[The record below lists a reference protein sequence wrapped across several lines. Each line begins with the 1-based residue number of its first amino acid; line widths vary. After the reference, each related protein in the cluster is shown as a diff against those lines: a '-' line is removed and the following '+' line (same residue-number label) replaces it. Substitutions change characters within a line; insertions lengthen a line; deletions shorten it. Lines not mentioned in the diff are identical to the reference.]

1 MPIIKEPIPF
11 GDLLS
16 KEQFSIAIIQP
27 AQRLVSI
34 SANAIEQAIN
44 QKLELKYYGPI
55 QQLRITFTIASRKAM
70 PIPNQMTY
78 QQAEARIDIQLYLS
92 PTIFHGVDHD
102 LNLNILATYCLIC
115 ITHTIHLEIKAFNS
129 ILLLKDLSILFQSKA
144 WSTIP
149 NIALEEKD
157 ILYKW
162 VCVFQGGPNFYFRKI
177 IHPSAVA
184 YLECSIIASLLDHN
198 IDLIDY
204 GRGVQKIYFTFI
216 ADDPE
221 DKMEGALIDYNT
233 EERYIETSLP
243 LSYPSLVLMTKDH
256 NHSLLALL
264 FLTSLKFYD
273 QVGVQDFDMIAF
285 YRDVKALFWAEGW
298 LELEET
304 K

>member
-34 SANAIEQAIN
+34 SASAIEQIMN
-44 QKLELKYYGPI
+44 QKLELKHYGPI
-55 QQLRITFTIASRKAM
+55 QQLRITFTIGPWKTM

-78 QQAEARIDIQLYLS
+78 QQAEERIDIQLYIS
-92 PTIFHGVDHD
+92 PAIFHGADHD
-102 LNLNILATYCLIC
+102 LNLNILAAYCLAC

-129 ILLLKDLSILFQSKA
+129 ILLLKDLSIIFQSKA
-144 WSTIP
+144 WLSIQ

-157 ILYKW
+157 IRYRW

-184 YLECSIIASLLDHN
+184 YLECTVIASLLDHN

-221 DKMEGALIDYNT
+221 DKMEGAIIDYNA
-233 EERYIETSLP
+233 EERYIEASLP
-243 LSYPSLVLMTKDH
+243 LSYPNLVLMTREH
-256 NHSLLALL
+256 NKSLLALL
-264 FLTSLKFYD
+264 FLTSIKFYD
-273 QVGVQDFDMIAF
+273 QVGVKAFDTITF
-285 YRDVKALFWAEGW
+285 YRDVKALFWAEDW
-298 LELEET
+298 LEET